1 MSVYLSF
8 SSVFLSFSSI
18 FVSLSV
24 FVSFFGVSFEDP
36 PYPLSGKFQPLP
48 QFTLLPHSGFR
59 SFRDP
64 ATPTTTGGPSFIST
78 LIFRTF
84 LTFFLQARG
93 AKDLHRPLY
102 RPPCH
107 RVHKW
112 RLSGLVPQPSL
123 ASHWGSPRPSS

>member
-8 SSVFLSFSSI
+8 STVFLSFSSI
-18 FVSLSV
+18 LVSLSV

-48 QFTLLPHSGFR
+48 LFTLLPHSGIR

-78 LIFRTF
+78 SIFRTF
-84 LTFFLQARG
+84 FTTSQHRSSSRSCWQTLRPHPEGFLGPTSDRVAESINMVKPTTNR
-93 AKDLHRPLY
+93 LHY
-102 RPPCH
+102 D
-107 RVHKW
+107 
-112 RLSGLVPQPSL
+112 
-123 ASHWGSPRPSS
+123 